1 MRKRWGMITTPFR
14 NFASSVLSKRSGA
27 MLFRQSLQAS
37 PAMFPTLTG
46 RKLAPRS
53 CRKGLRSTQNT
64 KKSRTIDRGR
74 SM

>member
-37 PAMFPTLTG
+37 PAMFPTLTAFVPE
-46 RKLAPRS
+46 RASFNPEH
-53 CRKGLRSTQNT
+53 
-64 KKSRTIDRGR
+64 KKVSHNR
-74 SM
+74 